1 MGKVILSNAFSFQM
15 IKSENGIFKFKK
27 VGTEEL
33 ANVDFTSAIGSE
45 DLASILTNELGREV
59 KMNRGN
65 IELEEGDTLYVVSVI
80 GGKLPIGSKR
90 LPQSYKLQ
98 ITKVSL
104 VL

>member
-1 MGKVILSNAFSFQM
+1 MAKTILSNAFSFQM

-27 VGTEEL
+27 VGIDEL
-33 ANVDFTSAIGSE
+33 RNVEFTSAIGSD
-45 DLASILTNELGREV
+45 DLASILTKELGKEV

-65 IELEEGDTLYVVSVI
+65 IEIEEGDTLYVVSII
-80 GGKLPIGSKR
+80 GGKLPLGSKK
-90 LPQSYKLQ
+90 LPSSHKLQ